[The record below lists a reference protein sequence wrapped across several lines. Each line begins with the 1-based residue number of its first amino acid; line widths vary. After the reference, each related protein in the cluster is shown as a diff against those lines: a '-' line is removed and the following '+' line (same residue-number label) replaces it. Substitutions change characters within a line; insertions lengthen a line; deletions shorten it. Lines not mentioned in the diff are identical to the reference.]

1 MKVEVRYYSKTGN
14 TKKLADA
21 VALAAG
27 VQAKTIDTPVQKR
40 TDVLFLGAAVYWA
53 GIDDKVRD
61 FIASLDPEQVGKV
74 AIFSNSALAE
84 RAYPALAKA
93 IRERGIDVEK
103 EDFYCRGQFKIL
115 HHGHPNTTDI
125 ENAYIFAKRILLK
138 DVAE

>member
-1 MKVEVRYYSKTGN
+1 MNVEVRYYSQTGN

-27 VQAKTIDTPVQKR
+27 VQAKTIDTPVR
-40 TDVLFLGAAVYWA
+40 EWTDVLFLGAAVYWA
-53 GIDDKVRD
+53 GIDSKVRE
-61 FIASLDPEQVGKV
+61 FVASLAPEKVDKV

-93 IRERGIDVEK
+93 IRDRGIEVED

-115 HHGHPNTTDI
+115 HRGHPNATDI
-125 ENAYIFAKRILLK
+125 ENAYAFAKRILLK
-138 DVAE
+138 DTVK